1 MSFISGLILFI
12 TIVDYDY
19 DSLLGLILTPRNIS
33 LPKRTV
39 VNYGI

>member
-19 DSLLGLILTPRNIS
+19 DSLFGLTLAPINIS